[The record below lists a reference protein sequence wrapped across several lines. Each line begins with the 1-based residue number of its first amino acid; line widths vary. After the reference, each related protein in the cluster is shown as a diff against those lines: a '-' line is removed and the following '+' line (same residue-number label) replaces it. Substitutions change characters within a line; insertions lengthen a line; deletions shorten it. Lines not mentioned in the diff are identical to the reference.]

1 MECKVSELV
10 KRGHDQAAELKSS
23 CGASVAQLIS
33 DLATQLDCT
42 ALALR
47 EMTKKRDAD
56 HADVL
61 AWEKTMFKACG
72 EDGLKSVAEKF
83 AELQD
88 RCAALAAENAGLKG
102 AIETH
107 KHGFVRCNCCGDELM
122 CHTDDVCR
130 ALDETPSTDAFL
142 AEVKREATEPLQKE
156 IEVLKKHL
164 LMSVGDIRD
173 LIDYNAETG
182 VLTAKV
188 NFSGRQAGSVIGS
201 QTWQGYYAF
210 SLFGKKC
217 FAHRLAWLLHYG
229 EWPSQPID
237 HINGIKTDNS
247 IRNLRLCSLSQN
259 QFNKPTQ
266 KNNTT
271 GVKGVYWNKRDK
283 RYVASVQF
291 NGKKYSAG
299 HHKDIESA
307 KEEVMKLREKLA
319 GEFTNHGEFELAEQ
333 IRKGVQ
339 S

>member
-1 MECKVSELV
+1 MMNAKEL
-10 KRGHDQAAELKSS
+10 ELK
-23 CGASVAQLIS
+23 LS
-33 DLATQLDCT
+33 D
-42 ALALR
+42 ALQR
-47 EMTKKRDAD
+47 E
-56 HADVL
+56 DVL
-61 AWEKTMFKACG
+61 KEKLADSQREFRAADATIENLQMQ
-72 EDGLKSVAEKF
+72 VEK
-83 AELQD
+83 
-88 RCAALAAENAGLKG
+88 LAAENAGLKRFPDQILG
-102 AIETH
+102 FIGKLGSSEMGSETKEKIEAAA
-107 KHGFVRCNCCGDELM
+107 KKIK
-122 CHTDDVCR
+122 
-130 ALDETPSTDAFL
+130 TPATDAFL
-142 AEVKREATEPLQKE
+142 AEVKREETEPLQKE
-156 IEVLKKHL
+156 IEVLKKQL

-173 LIDYNAETG
+173 LIDYNPETG

-307 KEEVMKLREKLA
+307 KEAVMKLREKLA

>member
-1 MECKVSELV
+1 MSV
-10 KRGHDQAAELKSS
+10 KRYQPAPFNERVLHASDEGEYVKYEDYAALE
-23 CGASVAQLIS
+23 A
-33 DLATQLDCT
+33 
-42 ALALR
+42 
-47 EMTKKRDAD
+47 
-56 HADVL
+56 
-61 AWEKTMFKACG
+61 
-72 EDGLKSVAEKF
+72 
-83 AELQD
+83 
-88 RCAALAAENAGLKG
+88 RCAALSAENAY
-102 AIETH
+102 
-107 KHGFVRCNCCGDELM
+107 LM
-122 CHTDDVCR
+122 QRIDWPKQQCPTTGNVTDVEPADFI
-130 ALDETPSTDAFL
+130 PSTDAFL
-142 AEVKREATEPLQKE
+142 AEVKREATEPLEKE
-156 IEVLKKHL
+156 IEGLKKHL

-173 LIDYNAETG
+173 LIDYNPETG
-182 VLTAKV
+182 VLTAKA

-247 IRNLRLCSLSQN
+247 IRNLRICSLSQN

-299 HHKDIESA
+299 HHKDIDSA
-307 KEEVMKLREKLA
+307 KEAVMKLREKLA
-319 GEFTNHGEFELAEQ
+319 GEFTNHGEFELATQLREEAA
-333 IRKGVQ
+333 K
-339 S
+339 

>member
-1 MECKVSELV
+1 MSELV

-23 CGASVAQLIS
+23 CGAVDVRTVAQLIS
-33 DLATQLDCT
+33 ELATQLDVQ
-42 ALALR
+42 LAR
-47 EMTKKRDAD
+47 
-56 HADVL
+56 
-61 AWEKTMFKACG
+61 
-72 EDGLKSVAEKF
+72 SNS
-83 AELQD
+83 
-88 RCAALAAENAGLKG
+88 LAAENAVLKS
-102 AIETH
+102 AI
-107 KHGFVRCNCCGDELM
+107 
-122 CHTDDVCR
+122 
-130 ALDETPSTDAFL
+130 DETIGWQQSTDPVNVESVRMLVDIKTPATDAFL

>member
-1 MECKVSELV
+1 MKLFEMEGFLRGKCIPRDLKVNETNAEYLV
-10 KRGHDQAAELKSS
+10 R
-23 CGASVAQLIS
+23 
-33 DLATQLDCT
+33 
-42 ALALR
+42 
-47 EMTKKRDAD
+47 
-56 HADVL
+56 
-61 AWEKTMFKACG
+61 
-72 EDGLKSVAEKF
+72 KF
-83 AELQD
+83 AEAD
-88 RCAALAAENAGLKG
+88 AMCAALAAENAELKH
-102 AIETH
+102 AMAVTLEH
-107 KHGFVRCNCCGDELM
+107 VSV
-122 CHTDDVCR
+122 TDTGQAGVAAMIIND
-130 ALDETPSTDAFL
+130 ALHHSGTPATDAFL
-142 AEVKREATEPLQKE
+142 AEVKREATEPLEKE
-156 IEVLKKHL
+156 IEGLKKKL

-173 LIDYNAETG
+173 LIDYNPETG

-247 IRNLRLCSLSQN
+247 IINLRLCSLSQN

-307 KEEVMKLREKLA
+307 KEAVMKLREKLA
-319 GEFTNHGEFELAEQ
+319 GEFTNHGEFELAAQ
-333 IRKGVQ
+333 LRKGVQ